1 MRKKLA
7 ALSVMLLAV
16 FSTGAAFAFVD
27 TEVDELTEEEARCG
41 VRVYFVGKA
50 VPKND
55 DPTTDARCPGKRVTL
70 RAIVHN
76 GRAKG
81 TMTVDG
87 DAYEMYARRDDKGVW
102 HGVLA
107 KDGERVGKFRG
118 RYLGQRQV
126 FIGGMKLD
134 GRVYGLYLRRLSLT
148 NAEPIPLD
156 ESAVSLVE

>member
-1 MRKKLA
+1 MKRKLA

-27 TEVDELTEEEARCG
+27 ADEISEEDVERG

-50 VPKND
+50 VPKNEA
-55 DPTTDARCPGKRVTL
+55 PSTEARCPGKRVTL
-70 RAIVHN
+70 RAIVAN
-76 GRAKG
+76 GRARG

-87 DAYEMYARRDDKGVW
+87 TSYEMYARKDSNGVW
-102 HGVLA
+102 HGVLT
-107 KDGERVGKFRG
+107 KDGERVGIFRG
-118 RYLGQRQV
+118 RYLGQRKV

-134 GRVYGLYLRRLSLT
+134 GQVYGLYLRRLFLA

>member
-27 TEVDELTEEEARCG
+27 TEADDIMEEEARCG

-55 DPTTDARCPGKRVTL
+55 DPTTDAVCPAMRATL
-70 RAIVHN
+70 KAIVFN
-76 GRAKG
+76 GRARG

-87 DAYEMYARRDDKGVW
+87 DVYEMYARKDDSGVW
-102 HGVLA
+102 HGVLM

-134 GRVYGLYLRRLSLT
+134 GRVYGLYLRRLFLT
-148 NAEPIPLD
+148 NVEPIPLD